1 MWSPPAGLA
10 LGRSRPMDGVRAQ
23 RRWRH
28 LRLSCV
34 VLEELPL
41 RTRTH
46 LGGRRSRRGTTSYDD
61 AQQHVHIA
69 SMHANKGTLY
79 TRVLQGVAIVQDC
92 TTGRAI
98 FRDSGNVAEIVRKGF
113 LSGEFPAHFSGPEIY
128 TFRYLSHLFPMS
140 GEAKFQLV
148 GNCT

>member
-1 MWSPPAGLA
+1 MSFAILRLYSAFLDDTMLTLHAAAESVTRPRLPHLASPPCF
-10 LGRSRPMDGVRAQ
+10 RAQ
-23 RRWRH
+23 SQ
-28 LRLSCV
+28 LSLAVSRLSNTWTGITK
-34 VLEELPL
+34 
-41 RTRTH
+41 R
-46 LGGRRSRRGTTSYDD
+46 
-61 AQQHVHIA
+61 
-69 SMHANKGTLY
+69 
-79 TRVLQGVAIVQDC
+79 C

-113 LSGEFPAHFSGPEIY
+113 LSGGFPAHFSGPEIY